1 MRKDIKMNIDP
12 LHHLNEAG
20 LRRVVE
26 ELLAADD
33 GSEDAIMDK
42 YLKEQKNDLA
52 DLDEET
58 HGKPNTPKVD
68 HEDLPMSDLA
78 DLPKPK
84 SRKVKKLG

>member
-1 MRKDIKMNIDP
+1 MKNINFRLDP
-12 LHHLNEAG
+12 IHDLNEAG
-20 LRRVVE
+20 LRKIVE

-33 GSEDAIMDK
+33 GKENAVMDK
-42 YLKEQKNDLA
+42 YLKAEKNDLA

-68 HEDLPMSDLA
+68 HDDLPMSDLA